1 MGRVRHADG
10 KCLAVQD
17 VLHRFVAAAE
27 IHGDA
32 VHVRD
37 TAPRGIHGVRS
48 TILAVGRDDQNGLR
62 VQPGLCSKILTHSS
76 VLLLQEYTALMREGR
91 EGLSKIRI

>member
-10 KCLAVQD
+10 KGLVAQD
-17 VLHRFVAAAE
+17 ILHRFVAAAE

-37 TAPRGIHGVRS
+37 AAPHGVHGVRS
-48 TILAVGRDDQNGLR
+48 TVFAIGCDDQNGLR
-62 VQPGLCSKILTHSS
+62 A
-76 VLLLQEYTALMREGR
+76 LLQNSYA
-91 EGLSKIRI
+91 